1 MGGFADYAN
10 ALFLHSHAGNPR
22 GTESE
27 AAYSMKAV
35 SFDKNREAR
44 VLIHAHDGT
53 SLVCESSKTT
63 CDETPFF

>member
-1 MGGFADYAN
+1 M
-10 ALFLHSHAGNPR
+10 LGNPR

-63 CDETPFF
+63 CDETPFFNNAMRVDSDCRPYP